1 MAYQG
6 THYNYQVI
14 VIFAIL
20 LGGVLLLA
28 MVIGAIYFVC
38 VNNMRDDERKRMRS
52 PRPSSQVWGPPPGAV
67 APQQHSFQSFP
78 YPPQAADQYTGGR
91 PISASPA
98 VQQYNVSQS
107 PLVTQMPQDGMYTNQ
122 YRQLQPEVVYTQGP
136 SGYISQTP
144 VDYTMNREPFR
155 TSAI

>member
-28 MVIGAIYFVC
+28 LVIGAIWFVC
-38 VNNMRDDERKRMRS
+38 VNNMRDDDRKRIRS
-52 PRPSSQVWGPPPGAV
+52 RPPSQVWGHHQANIQ
-67 APQQHSFQSFP
+67 PQQQTFPQS
-78 YPPQAADQYTGGR
+78 YPPYNPNDQFSQR

-107 PLVTQMPQDGMYTNQ
+107 PLVTQMPQDMYGNQ
-122 YRQLQPEVVYTQGP
+122 YRQLQPEVTYTQGP
-136 SGYISQTP
+136 TSYMAQTP
-144 VDYTMNREPFR
+144 VDYSMNREPFR
-155 TSAI
+155 QSVI